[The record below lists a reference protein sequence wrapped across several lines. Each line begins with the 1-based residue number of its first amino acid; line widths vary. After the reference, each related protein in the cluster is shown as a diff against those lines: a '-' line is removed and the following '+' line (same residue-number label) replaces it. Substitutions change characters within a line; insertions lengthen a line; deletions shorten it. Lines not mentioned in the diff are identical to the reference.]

1 MLPVCRTPD
10 DVYAI
15 PPFEVTCED
24 VEGFLDELG
33 EFHALFRDCFVRRE
47 PREHFFRYMLGQFS
61 SLERKSI
68 EPIAVQTEASSIRA
82 MQRSLSDTQWHDA
95 RMRQT
100 YHQQVAKEMGA
111 PDGVIIVDESGFV
124 KKGQDSVGVAR
135 QYCGTL
141 GKVDNCQVGVFAA
154 YASRQGYALV
164 DTRLF
169 LPEQWWSDAYA
180 SRRAQCA
187 VPKEVVFQTKPQLAA
202 AMVRRLH
209 ESGTLPFRYIA
220 ADCLY
225 GNSPEFWAACEAC
238 VGTVAFVAVPEE
250 TRCWLAPVATTTKSS
265 TYKGERRTR
274 RVVTTPETAPQSVA
288 KWAQLLGPRSWYRR
302 TVSEGTKG
310 PIVYEFARK
319 RVTLCKDDQ
328 PAHTVWLVIKR
339 TLGAE
344 PTYWYYISNAP
355 VSTPLRV
362 FVWLSGVRWAI
373 DQGFEETKTELG
385 MAHYEL
391 RKYSGWHHHMLTCM
405 LAHFFLWHVKMH
417 VGKKSPSAHG
427 VAGEAVAG
435 EGAALENFYPGGGP
449 PLGAMDAAAPSCGVS
464 VASKKSVLRRLI
476 DDQQSPLTDLGTTW
490 QDSLDVWDENGLR
503 LDHNFLKFDAPFFWL
518 LSRPQMGLSADP
530 RGLPDRTAQSTTTP
544 RAVPPYG

>member
-15 PPFEVTCED
+15 PPFEVTCHD
-24 VEGFLDELG
+24 VEGFLDELH
-33 EFHALFRDCFVRRE
+33 EFHTLFRDCFVRRE
-47 PREHFFRYMLGQFS
+47 PREHFFRYMVGQFS
-61 SLERKSI
+61 TLERKSI

-82 MQRSLSDTQWHDA
+82 MQRSLSDTQWNDA
-95 RMRQT
+95 RMLQT

-164 DTRLF
+164 DKRLF
-169 LPEQWWSDAYA
+169 LPEPWFSDAYA
-180 SRRAQCA
+180 NRRAQCD
-187 VPKEVVFQTKPQLAA
+187 VPKEAVLHTKPQLAA
-202 AMVRRLH
+202 ALVQCLY
-209 ESGTLPFRYIA
+209 EGGTLPFRYIA

-265 TYKGERRTR
+265 TSKGKRRTQ
-274 RVVTTPETAPQSVA
+274 RVVTTPGTPLQSVA
-288 KWAQLLGPRSWYRR
+288 KLAQQIGPRAWYRR

-319 RVTLCKDDQ
+319 RVTLCKNGLPDR
-328 PAHTVWLVIKR
+328 TGWLVLKR
-339 TLGAE
+339 TLGSS
-344 PTYWYYISNAP
+344 PTYYYYLSNAP

-362 FVWLSGVRWAI
+362 LVWLSGVRWAI
-373 DQGFEETKTELG
+373 EQGFEETKTELG

-391 RKYSGWHHHMLTCM
+391 RKYTGWHHHMLTCM
-405 LAHFFLWHVKMH
+405 LAHFFLWHVKIRL
-417 VGKKSPSAHG
+417 GEKSPSVDSLPGATALG
-427 VAGEAVAG
+427 DNFAPQNLYSARS
-435 EGAALENFYPGGGP
+435 AAL
-449 PLGAMDAAAPSCGVS
+449 
-464 VASKKSVLRRLI
+464 
-476 DDQQSPLTDLGTTW
+476 
-490 QDSLDVWDENGLR
+490 
-503 LDHNFLKFDAPFFWL
+503 
-518 LSRPQMGLSADP
+518 
-530 RGLPDRTAQSTTTP
+530 
-544 RAVPPYG
+544 

>member
-1 MLPVCRTPD
+1 MLPVCRTAD

-24 VEGFLDELG
+24 VEGFLDELR

-47 PREHFFRYMLGQFS
+47 PREHFFHYMVGQFS
-61 SLERKSI
+61 TIERKSI
-68 EPIAVQTEASSIRA
+68 EPIAVQTNASSIRA
-82 MQRSLSDTQWHDA
+82 MQRGLSDVAWKDA
-95 RMRQT
+95 HMLQT
-100 YHQQVAKEMGA
+100 YHQQVANEMGA
-111 PDGVIIVDESGFV
+111 PEGVMIVDESGFA

-164 DTRLF
+164 DKRLF

-180 SRRAQCA
+180 TRRTKCA
-187 VPKEVVFQTKPQLAA
+187 VPKDMRFQTKPQLAA
-202 AMVRRLH
+202 DMVRSLY
-209 ESGTLPFRYIA
+209 EAGVLPFRYIA

-238 VGTVAFVAVPEE
+238 VGTVAFVAVPDD
-250 TRCWLAPVATTTKSS
+250 TRCWLQPLATTTHSY
-265 TYKGERRTR
+265 TYKGERRTK
-274 RVVTTPETAPQSVA
+274 RVVATLDTPPQSIA
-288 KWAQLLGPRSWYRR
+288 KLALQIGPRQWYRR

-310 PIVYEFARK
+310 PIEYEFTRK

-344 PTYWYYISNAP
+344 PTYWYYLSNAP
-355 VSTPLRV
+355 VSTPLRL

-373 DQGFEETKTELG
+373 EQGFEETKTELG

-391 RKYSGWHHHMLTCM
+391 RKYTGWHHHMLTCM
-405 LAHFFLWHVKMH
+405 LAHFFLWHLKMRW
-417 VGKKSPSAHG
+417 GEKSASAHG
-427 VAGEAVAG
+427 VAGEALAG
-435 EGAALENFYPGGGP
+435 EGPPLENLYPGGGP
-449 PLGAMDAAAPSCGVS
+449 LFGAMDAAAQSCGVS
-464 VASKKSVLRRLI
+464 GASQKAAHRRLI
-476 DDQQSPLTDLGTTW
+476 HDQR
-490 QDSLDVWDENGLR
+490 SLLPGLYTS
-503 LDHNFLKFDAPFFWL
+503 W
-518 LSRPQMGLSADP
+518 
-530 RGLPDRTAQSTTTP
+530 
-544 RAVPPYG
+544 

>member
-24 VEGFLDELG
+24 VEGFLDELR

-47 PREHFFRYMLGQFS
+47 PREHFFRYMVGQFS
-61 SLERKSI
+61 ALERKSI

-82 MQRSLSDTQWHDA
+82 MQRSLSDTQWNDA
-95 RMRQT
+95 RMLQT

-164 DTRLF
+164 DKRLF

-180 SRRAQCA
+180 SRRAQCN
-187 VPKEVVFQTKPQLAA
+187 VPKEAVFQTKPQLAA

-209 ESGTLPFRYIA
+209 ERGTLPFRYIT

-225 GNSPEFWAACEAC
+225 GNSPEFWA
-238 VGTVAFVAVPEE
+238 
-250 TRCWLAPVATTTKSS
+250 TTTKSY
-265 TYKGERRTR
+265 TYKGERRTK
-274 RVVTTPETAPQSVA
+274 RVVTTPEAPPQSVA
-288 KWAQLLGPRSWYRR
+288 QLAQQIGPRSWYRR

-319 RVTLCKDDQ
+319 RVTLCQDDQ

-373 DQGFEETKTELG
+373 EQGFEETKTELG

-391 RKYSGWHHHMLTCM
+391 RKYTGWHHHMLTCM
-405 LAHFFLWHVKMH
+405 LAHFFLWRVKMRL
-417 VGKKSPSAHG
+417 GKKSPGAHG

-435 EGAALENFYPGGGP
+435 AGSALENLYLGGGP
-449 PLGAMDAAAPSCGVS
+449 TFGAMDAAAQSCGVS
-464 VASKKSVLRRLI
+464 VASKKSAPRRRMDDQRRL
-476 DDQQSPLTDLGTTW
+476 LT
-490 QDSLDVWDENGLR
+490 GLR
-503 LDHNFLKFDAPFFWL
+503 TVWQGSVYVLE
-518 LSRPQMGLSADP
+518 
-530 RGLPDRTAQSTTTP
+530 
-544 RAVPPYG
+544 